1 MVPNHQSEM
10 FKKSVVIFAWKIIE
24 LPLVIIGGFPSV
36 IGDGDF
42 PMEKKVI
49 SSAKMM
55 IFFPWD

>member
-42 PMEKKVI
+42 PMGKKGDFI
-49 SSAKMM
+49 SENDD
-55 IFFPWD
+55 FFPWD